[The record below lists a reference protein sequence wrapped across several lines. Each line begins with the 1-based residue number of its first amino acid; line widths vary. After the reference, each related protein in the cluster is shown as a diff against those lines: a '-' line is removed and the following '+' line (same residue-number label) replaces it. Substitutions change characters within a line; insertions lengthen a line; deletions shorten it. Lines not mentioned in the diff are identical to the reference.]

1 MMDTIANNGFDIAVA
16 LTLFLGALIGLA
28 VGFVRGGL
36 FVMSWLGA
44 AFVTVIGFTTVRPYA
59 RSYIENQMFAD
70 IAGGAALFVGTLIVL
85 FLVSSIL
92 GGWVRASRLN
102 ALDRS
107 LGMVAGLATAALAIA
122 GGYMGAEHVWAT
134 PEEQPKW
141 MAEARSTPL
150 IRTSAYMLNDA
161 LPPEFK
167 LMKNATAQRAAQESR
182 DLIERKKAFDRL
194 IQPSSKDA
202 DARDREGYG
211 KKERGGMDQLID
223 RAQ

>member
-44 AFVTVIGFTTVRPYA
+44 AFVTLIGFTTIRPYA

-70 IAGGAALFVGTLIVL
+70 IAGGAALFVGTLIIL
-85 FLVSSIL
+85 FLISSVL

-122 GGYMGAEHVWAT
+122 IGYMGAEYVWAK
-134 PEEQPKW
+134 PEDQPKW
-141 MAEARSTPL
+141 PKPAP
-150 IRTSAYMLNDA
+150 
-161 LPPEFK
+161 
-167 LMKNATAQRAAQESR
+167 SR
-182 DLIERKKAFDRL
+182 
-194 IQPSSKDA
+194 
-202 DARDREGYG
+202 
-211 KKERGGMDQLID
+211 
-223 RAQ
+223 